1 MRLSNIITDLYEQAN
16 PTDAK
21 FWEIVKNARWTSDHN
36 YERIKYQWMRELSP
50 PQAEGL
56 RRKFNKF
63 QSRLDNKLTDIVHGV
78 GDDSFSDV
86 VAHIIGMGKQA
97 YGAAMKDPSLAQRLI
112 DANEYVENFGYAF
125 PDKDD
130 YNLIE
135 PKYLIKQATGYL
147 EELSDL
153 TSNRSAIRSQQ
164 EADILRDMIK
174 RLRAAESGDFKKAIQ
189 DWDGSKYKHWGKIV
203 DNTDHDVL
211 YGPPNLMDELKA
223 FLKR

>member
-1 MRLSNIITDLYEQAN
+1 MRLSNIITDLHEQAN
-16 PTDAK
+16 PSDEG

-36 YERIKYQWMRELSP
+36 YDRIKYQWMRTMTL

-56 RRKFNKF
+56 RRKFDKF
-63 QSRLDNKLTDIVHGV
+63 RSRLDNKITDKVHGV

-86 VAHIIGMGKQA
+86 IAHIIGMGKHA
-97 YGAAMKDPSLAQRLI
+97 YDLVMKDPSLAQRLI
-112 DANEYVENFGYAF
+112 DAHEYVENFGYAF

-147 EELSDL
+147 EELSEL
-153 TSNRSAIRSQQ
+153 TSNRSAIKSQ
-164 EADILRDMIK
+164 EDAETLRDMIK
-174 RLRAAESGDFKKAIQ
+174 RLRAAESGDFKKATQ
-189 DWDGSKYKHWGKIV
+189 GWDRSKYKHWGKIV

-211 YGPPNLMDELKA
+211 YGPPNLIDELKA